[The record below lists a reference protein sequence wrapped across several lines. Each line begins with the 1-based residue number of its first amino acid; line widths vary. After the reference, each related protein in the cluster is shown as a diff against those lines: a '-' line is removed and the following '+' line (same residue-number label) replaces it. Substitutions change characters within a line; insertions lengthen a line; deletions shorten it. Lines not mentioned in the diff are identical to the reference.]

1 MVAVTKPKT
10 KKTKS
15 HLRHPKRRTLKKKST
30 TRRRRID
37 VYNNISSTQ
46 ELNINRVEELSDDYD
61 TYIVFFC
68 SELKKHIQRVE
79 DLLDIKIP
87 EKIKNK
93 VSFIEKE
100 DDIVN
105 FYFNNKNIIFVGF
118 KYNESCDQKYA
129 YEVAGTLGKKLNNTD
144 KKYLIIFYEKATLTS
159 QISGIM
165 QGLYK
170 FTKYNDKKDKI
181 PQIDFYFDTFIEK
194 INRHII
200 SDYIKINRIQYEIRD
215 LVNEPVNI
223 LDSTTYL
230 AAIQKSL
237 DKFIK
242 NGKIKI
248 SVLDEKQLAK
258 EGLNLILAV
267 NNGSSKPA
275 MMIIIEYLNGVKED
289 HTICLVGKGV
299 MFDTGGVNIKYDDF
313 SDMKTD
319 MTGSAVVFGVIK
331 TLAELDVKKNIV
343 GILPIVQND
352 VDGKATHPGDIVKS
366 YSGKN
371 VEIVDTDAEGRL
383 ILADAISY
391 CKKFQPKV
399 IIDIA
404 TLTGQVED
412 IFDGLATGLMGNND
426 GLIEKVRQSSL
437 IENEKSWQLPIWDE
451 TIQDTKSVIAD
462 LKNVDVD
469 GGGDTIKAASFLLNF
484 LPSKNIHWTH
494 LDIGGVAYNKEDTDF
509 RYAGAT
515 GEFYRTLVTYFTHF

>member
-10 KKTKS
+10 KKIIKKNTI
-15 HLRHPKRRTLKKKST
+15 KRRLKKKTST

-87 EKIKNK
+87 DKIKNK
-93 VSFIEKE
+93 VSFIEKD

-144 KKYLIIFYEKATLTS
+144 KKYLIIFYEKSTLTS

-237 DKFIK
+237 DKFVK

-267 NNGSSKPA
+267 NNGSTKPA

-289 HTICLVGKGV
+289 HTTCLVGKGV

-319 MTGSAVVFGVIK
+319 MTGSAIVFGVIK
-331 TLAELDVKKNIV
+331 TLAELDVKKNII
-343 GILPIVQND
+343 GLLPIVQND
-352 VDGKATHPGDIVKS
+352 VDGKSTHPGDIVKS
-366 YSGKN
+366 HSGKN

-426 GLIEKVRQSSL
+426 GLIEKIRQSSL

-484 LPSKNIHWTH
+484 LPNKHINWVH

-515 GEFYRTLVTYFTHF
+515 GEFYRTLVNYCIHF

>member
-1 MVAVTKPKT
+1 MVAVIKPNT
-10 KKTKS
+10 KKHNKITNKKRTNKITTK
-15 HLRHPKRRTLKKKST
+15 RTLKKKKTT

-275 MMIIIEYLNGVKED
+275 MMIIIEYLNGVNKD
-289 HTICLVGKGV
+289 HTTCLVGKGV

-331 TLAELDVKKNIV
+331 TLAELDVKKNIIGV
-343 GILPIVQND
+343 LPIVEND

-371 VEIVDTDAEGRL
+371 VEIIDTDAEGRL

-426 GLIEKVRQSSL
+426 ALIEKMRQSSL

-451 TIQDTKSVIAD
+451 TIQATKSVIAD

-469 GGGDTIKAASFLLNF
+469 GGGDDDEI
-484 LPSKNIHWTH
+484 
-494 LDIGGVAYNKEDTDF
+494 VAP
-509 RYAGAT
+509 
-515 GEFYRTLVTYFTHF
+515 